1 MPPNVQTQPA
11 QPQYLLKLNIKRH
24 MISLHIMRLQLQI
37 TNPVAATFYHEA
49 FQKQSNAWQLFP
61 DAGFDLYCPQEVTI
75 QPGETVRVDLGIACE
90 ATYKDNP
97 TAFYI
102 YPRSSISKTPL
113 RLANSVGIVDSG
125 YRGNLMLALDN
136 IKQTPYTIQK
146 GQRLA
151 QICSPRLSPIFF
163 SIVESLSETERGS
176 GGFGS
181 TGR

>member
-1 MPPNVQTQPA
+1 
-11 QPQYLLKLNIKRH
+11 
-24 MISLHIMRLQLQI
+24 MRLQLKV
-37 TNPVAATFYHEA
+37 TNPAAATFYRES
-49 FQKQSNAWQLFP
+49 FQKQSNATSHP

-75 QPGETVRVDLGIACE
+75 QPGETVCVDLGIACE
-90 ATYKDNP
+90 ATYKGSP

-125 YRGNLMLALDN
+125 YRGNIMIALDN
-136 IKQTPYTIQK
+136 IKHTPYTIQK

-151 QICSPRLSPIFF
+151 QICSPQLTPISL
-163 SIVESLSETERGS
+163 SIVESLSTTKRGG

>member
-1 MPPNVQTQPA
+1 
-11 QPQYLLKLNIKRH
+11 
-24 MISLHIMRLQLQI
+24 MISLHIMRLQLKI
-37 TNPVAATFYHEA
+37 TNPVVATFYHEA
-49 FQKQSNAWQLFP
+49 FQKQSNTVDHP

-136 IKQTPYTIQK
+136 IKQAPYTIRK

>member
-1 MPPNVQTQPA
+1 
-11 QPQYLLKLNIKRH
+11 
-24 MISLHIMRLQLQI
+24 MRLQLKI
-37 TNPVAATFYHEA
+37 TNPVVATFYHEA
-49 FQKQSNAWQLFP
+49 FQKQSNAVDHP

-136 IKQTPYTIQK
+136 INRLPTLSGK
-146 GQRLA
+146 GSALRRFVR
-151 QICSPRLSPIFF
+151 P
-163 SIVESLSETERGS
+163 V
-176 GGFGS
+176 
-181 TGR
+181 

>member
-1 MPPNVQTQPA
+1 
-11 QPQYLLKLNIKRH
+11 
-24 MISLHIMRLQLQI
+24 MISLHIMRLQLKI
-37 TNPVAATFYHEA
+37 TNLAAATFYHEA
-49 FQKQSNAWQLFP
+49 FQKQSNAVDHP

-75 QPGETVRVDLGIACE
+75 QPGETVRVDMGIACE

-136 IKQTPYTIQK
+136 IKQVPYTIRK

-151 QICSPRLSPIFF
+151 QIC
-163 SIVESLSETERGS
+163 
-176 GGFGS
+176 
-181 TGR
+181 

>member
-1 MPPNVQTQPA
+1 MVLQP
-11 QPQYLLKLNIKRH
+11 RD
-24 MISLHIMRLQLQI
+24 
-37 TNPVAATFYHEA
+37 VAPKERGT
-49 FQKQSNAWQLFP
+49 
-61 DAGFDLYCPQEVTI
+61 
-75 QPGETVRVDLGIACE
+75 

-136 IKQTPYTIQK
+136 IKQAPYTIRK

-151 QICSPRLSPIFF
+151 QICSPHLSPIFF